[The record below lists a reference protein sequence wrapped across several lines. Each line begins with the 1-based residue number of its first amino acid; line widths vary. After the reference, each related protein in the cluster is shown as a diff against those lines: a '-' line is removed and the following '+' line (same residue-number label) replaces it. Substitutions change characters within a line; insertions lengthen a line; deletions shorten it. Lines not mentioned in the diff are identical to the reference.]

1 LLPCQGAPETS
12 NITSSLTPFCTGD
25 ANLSLD
31 TDYSSYTGINFQWQ
45 SSTDGESYSDISGA
59 TQSQYSATVNSK
71 IYYRCNITCENQT
84 NGGITASEAI
94 GFGVAPSAN
103 DSHLCFGINEAQT
116 LTTISA
122 NPNQSSNFTWY
133 SDQACTNI
141 IKSAYNTYY
150 ENDFSSSDLKGATI
164 DGNASI
170 TDGRLRLTPAE
181 NSKNGGFTIPASN
194 NNADAYKI
202 SFKIYT
208 SKQAQD
214 GADGLSYSFANDASG
229 TSSDYNAEV
238 GSGSKLK
245 ISFATYHT
253 SGGITKGIRLIY
265 GNTSNEPGQ
274 SVGTNGVLGWY
285 SGTEWTNKTANAVV
299 DIDATGKLTLII
311 DEVTIFN
318 NIQLPADFTNSDKST
333 WKHVFKSRTGGVN
346 MVHAIDDVKIVEA
359 DYSVVTNEYTDNFAS
374 TTTLYVVEIDAGGCS
389 SQAVAVTAEIE
400 TPLTDGLSNNDFIW
414 TGNTNEI
421 WNTEK
426 NNWLQYTAS
435 GFQIPANAPVST
447 NNVVIRKTD
456 NCYTTIPEIETN
468 TISIGSL
475 KIYGNNELILRNNS
489 KIEING
495 NMDIES
501 NGILTTNG
509 NTTIECTGSWTN
521 NGTFNAGIGTVI
533 LKPTSSINLY
543 PKGVTE
549 NKQFYNLTIAGSGTV
564 TLQNHIQ
571 INNDFKISSSTFVTG
586 SFNMTV
592 GGNWTRETTAANFN
606 VGSNKTQTVTLTG
619 TGKTIGT
626 YSTTF
631 RNLVIEGSYTL
642 NANISTVQYLN
653 ERGDLTIASN
663 ASLNANDKQI
673 SVGGNWTNN
682 GSFNAGTG
690 LVSFNGSGLQ
700 TITSG
705 GSPFN
710 KVWFISN
717 VGFNLT
723 DIMTINGDAN
733 FYHGIVNY
741 SPSGALVFGENASS
755 NIGNENSYVDGL
767 ITKTGSN
774 AFNFATGQGS
784 YWGPISISDAVSS
797 RTISAIY
804 KHETPPYVNWNPGY
818 MCAGSG
824 LHHVSG
830 VEYWLLE
837 SSENDNKQPD
847 VTLYWS
853 DNVESGIEPAYID
866 KLRVA
871 HWGNNNCWEN
881 KGGT

>member
-1 LLPCQGAPETS
+1 M
-12 NITSSLTPFCTGD
+12 
-25 ANLSLD
+25 
-31 TDYSSYTGINFQWQ
+31 
-45 SSTDGESYSDISGA
+45 
-59 TQSQYSATVNSK
+59 
-71 IYYRCNITCENQT
+71 
-84 NGGITASEAI
+84 
-94 GFGVAPSAN
+94 
-103 DSHLCFGINEAQT
+103 
-116 LTTISA
+116 
-122 NPNQSSNFTWY
+122 
-133 SDQACTNI
+133 
-141 IKSAYNTYY
+141 
-150 ENDFSSSDLKGATI
+150 
-164 DGNASI
+164 
-170 TDGRLRLTPAE
+170 
-181 NSKNGGFTIPASN
+181 
-194 NNADAYKI
+194 
-202 SFKIYT
+202 
-208 SKQAQD
+208 
-214 GADGLSYSFANDASG
+214 
-229 TSSDYNAEV
+229 
-238 GSGSKLK
+238 
-245 ISFATYHT
+245 
-253 SGGITKGIRLIY
+253 
-265 GNTSNEPGQ
+265 
-274 SVGTNGVLGWY
+274 GWY

-881 KGGT
+881 KGGTASINEGIGLITSTVPFEHYSPITFGTTEPINPLPVELIKFTTECEDANLLVNWNTASEINNDYFEIERSRDALTWKKIAYITGAGNSNIEIDYQYEDMHPGNGTIYYRLLQVDYDNTSKHSTIIQTTCVELVSMPVISVYPNPFKDIFTLQIDNWNMEELEFEISDLLGQKMLVRKYSNIGAYFSTDINLGDLAPAMYMLKVKTKAGVEIRKIEKK